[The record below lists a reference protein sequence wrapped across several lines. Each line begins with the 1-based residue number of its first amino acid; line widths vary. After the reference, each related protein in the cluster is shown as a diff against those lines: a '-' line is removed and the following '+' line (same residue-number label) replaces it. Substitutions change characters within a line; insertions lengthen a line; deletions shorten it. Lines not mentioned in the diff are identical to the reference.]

1 MYLLYPRLPLPIAE
15 ALSVERASM
24 NVEELVRCSST
35 SHEASQFAPTG
46 GNKIR
51 PDELNALQQQVRECA
66 GRHGYPNAVSDE
78 ESKQFDIQC
87 SIFLHQNMYLHPSEA
102 SHLDMW
108 AFMGCV
114 LLPDVVRWRFFS
126 ERTTRE
132 RFIGEDRGLRRHA
145 FGRLWWRAY
154 LLHQPTWN
162 KPHVYNLLTSL
173 NEDDLVQI
181 TERSSIAA
189 NPRLAVAFSLAFLRA
204 IGQHGSI
211 PRRQLMREASKRLFR
226 LLSMISFESLDE
238 DVLRTQ
244 MDQIF
249 LNTAEALASLKQ
261 AEALVNT
268 KQ

>member
-15 ALSVERASM
+15 ALAAERASM

-66 GRHGYPNAVSDE
+66 GQQGYPNAVSDE

-87 SIFLHQNMYLHPSEA
+87 SIFLHQNMSLHPSEA

-162 KPHVYNLLTSL
+162 KPHVYNLLKSL

-204 IGQHGSI
+204 VGQHRSI

-238 DVLRTQ
+238 DLLRTQ